1 MPKKLSMIVVQ
12 ITEYMKTFKFKTNIE
27 SERCV
32 DQVASYLN
40 NTTDI
45 AGWGVDTEDAN
56 KVLTVESN
64 DHLRS
69 NDVVDIINLAGFS
82 ARLMKGKLF
91 YRLLA

>member
-1 MPKKLSMIVVQ
+1 MIAVL
-12 ITEYMKTFKFKTNIE
+12 ITENMRTFKFKTNIE

-32 DQVASYLN
+32 DQIASYLN

-45 AGWGVDTEDAN
+45 AGWGVDTENAD

-64 DHLRS
+64 DHLES
-69 NDVVDIINLAGFS
+69 DDVVDIVNLAGFS
-82 ARLMKGKLF
+82 ARLMKKKFL

>member
-1 MPKKLSMIVVQ
+1 MR
-12 ITEYMKTFKFKTNIE
+12 TFKFKTNIE

-32 DQVASYLN
+32 DQVASYLD

-45 AGWGVDTEDAN
+45 AGWGVDTENAD

-64 DHLRS
+64 EHLES
-69 NDVVDIINLAGFS
+69 DDVVDIINLAGFS
-82 ARLMKGKLF
+82 ARPVRKKFL

>member
-1 MPKKLSMIVVQ
+1 
-12 ITEYMKTFKFKTNIE
+12 MKTFKFKTNID

-32 DQVASYLN
+32 EQVASYLD

-45 AGWGVDTEDAN
+45 AGWGVDTENAD

-64 DHLRS
+64 DHLDS
-69 NDVVDIINLAGFS
+69 HDVVDIINLAGFS
-82 ARLMKGKLF
+82 ARLVKKRFL

>member
-1 MPKKLSMIVVQ
+1 
-12 ITEYMKTFKFKTNIE
+12 MKTFRFKTNIE

-32 DQVASYLN
+32 EQIASYLD

-45 AGWGVDTEDAN
+45 ADWGVDTDGED

-64 DHLRS
+64 DHLES
-69 NDVVDIINLAGFS
+69 NDVVDIVNLAGFS
-82 ARLMKGKLF
+82 ARLVKKKFL